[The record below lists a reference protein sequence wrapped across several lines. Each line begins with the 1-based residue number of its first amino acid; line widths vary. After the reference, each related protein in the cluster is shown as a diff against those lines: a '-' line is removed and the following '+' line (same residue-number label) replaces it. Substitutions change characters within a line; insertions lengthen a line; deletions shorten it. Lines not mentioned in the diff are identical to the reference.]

1 MSITTRTIPA
11 ADLQSGDTLIEGDQ
25 RLTITGSVDLSDD
38 WASVMRIE
46 VGFGVLYLP
55 ANEQVTVL
63 VSQDDD
69 QAWAD
74 VIVGPN
80 GSVTDETNAHHV
92 TTGTGLPV
100 ATKLHLSIPD
110 TLAGEDEIAEWV
122 GQTAQRIITAGG
134 PGTTLTVYVGDG
146 Q

>member
-11 ADLQSGDTLIEGDQ
+11 ADLQSGDTLIKGDQ
-25 RLTITGSVDLSDD
+25 RLTITGTVDLSDD
-38 WASVMRIE
+38 WASVMRVE
-46 VGFGVLYLP
+46 VSFGVLYIP
-55 ANEQVTVL
+55 ANEQVTV
-63 VSQDDD
+63 VVNQDDS
-69 QAWAD
+69 QAWAE

-80 GSVTDETNAHHV
+80 GSVTDQTNAHHA
-92 TTGTGLPV
+92 TTDIGLPV
-100 ATKLHLSIPD
+100 ATKLQLSIPD
-110 TLAGEDEIAEWV
+110 TLAGEDEVSEWV